1 MAQSL
6 EGGVQ
11 VDEGGVVGEQVR
23 KVREYTEQLQ
33 KEGEKWKELIIE
45 RKEMVRNVERNA
57 RAAVKG
63 EIVVGE
69 EGRFSLSAQ
78 EEMMIKKLPSMVRR
92 WS

>member
-1 MAQSL
+1 
-6 EGGVQ
+6 
-11 VDEGGVVGEQVR
+11 
-23 KVREYTEQLQ
+23 
-33 KEGEKWKELIIE
+33 
-45 RKEMVRNVERNA
+45 MVRNVERNA

-78 EEMMIKKLPSMVRR
+78 EVMMIKKLPSMVRR